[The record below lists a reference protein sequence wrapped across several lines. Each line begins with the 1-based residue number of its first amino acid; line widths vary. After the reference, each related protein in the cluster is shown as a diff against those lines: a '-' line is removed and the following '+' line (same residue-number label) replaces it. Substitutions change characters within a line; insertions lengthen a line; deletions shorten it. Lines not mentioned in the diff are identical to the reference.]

1 MAHKTIRHVLTHWA
15 EETSLAS
22 CLAARDNR
30 PPVLVPVKMRRTQAM
45 LLPCVCLCMHML
57 SLRTCANAK
66 REKGLCLWG
75 QCSSEMTDL
84 SYSFPLPL
92 CVLLNIRYVIWR
104 CCFDPF
110 LLRGGNS
117 LREPVALYSF
127 GCRGTHQ
134 RRLSRGCIPRT
145 HNSLLSTK
153 RTNLL
158 ITFIFFHQTRK
169 KEQGRKVF
177 V

>member
-1 MAHKTIRHVLTHWA
+1 MFWHIGPKRRHWPVVWLP
-15 EETSLAS
+15 ETTDRL
-22 CLAARDNR
+22 
-30 PPVLVPVKMRRTQAM
+30 
-45 LLPCVCLCMHML
+45 CLCL
-57 SLRTCANAK
+57 SKWEEHRQCCCPACVYACICWVCVHVRMQ
-66 REKGLCLWG
+66 REKRGLCLWG

-134 RRLSRGCIPRT
+134 QRLSRGCIPRT